1 MAPIPNNEM
10 LDELAVDCMDLQS
23 EIASESDKNK
33 HPDLI
38 RNTLK
43 KIIETSKYK
52 PLPEFEQGE
61 LFTGRCLFLFK

>member
-23 EIASESDKNK
+23 EIASEPDKNK
-33 HPDLI
+33 HSDLI
-38 RNTLK
+38 RKTLK
-43 KIIETSKYK
+43 KIIDSNKYD

-61 LFTGRCLFLFK
+61 LSYNRSQ